1 MKAFQESLGD
11 GSDGLS
17 PEDLFEK
24 FKEADENKIIELYKR
39 GANMLQCILKK
50 HDILFVPT
58 GWVTVEVSSDC
69 TLIYGFRKSV
79 FLKGSAESYSTA
91 VDIVKGG
98 GGKSVTR
105 MEQILEKL
113 K

>member
-1 MKAFQESLGD
+1 
-11 GSDGLS
+11 
-17 PEDLFEK
+17 
-24 FKEADENKIIELYKR
+24 
-39 GANMLQCILKK
+39 
-50 HDILFVPT
+50 
-58 GWVTVEVSSDC
+58 
-69 TLIYGFRKSV
+69 LIYGFRKSV
-79 FLKGSAESYSTA
+79 FLKGSAESFSTA